1 MPHNFSSL
9 FSLVQSSECVLSEP
23 QGGVLNIQS
32 QIFTLQMPL
41 LLSRAI
47 YANFLTH
54 KRRSPS
60 TVCILY
66 KLFSPSKLLTG
77 AVNAPTTQVWPI
89 SVARAQVNCAKS
101 SFGSFRKDFVQ
112 GQSSVSWT
120 SFFLSSFTS
129 SSQSCRSN
137 QSSEKDQERG
147 GLSAPLALMLYHPKN
162 SKWRHQHHLKHFFGT
177 SITLNIIL
185 ASACVDFQL
194 PRQW

>member
-9 FSLVQSSECVLSEP
+9 FGLVYSSECVLSEP

-32 QIFTLQMPL
+32 QIFTPQMPP

-66 KLFSPSKLLTG
+66 KLVSPSKLLTG
-77 AVNAPTTQVWPI
+77 AVNASLPPKFCQLGCV
-89 SVARAQVNCAKS
+89 AQVNCAKR

-112 GQSSVSWT
+112 GQSSVSWS
-120 SFFLSSFTS
+120 SFFLSSFLKLQVYL
-129 SSQSCRSN
+129 SQIAKC
-137 QSSEKDQERG
+137 
-147 GLSAPLALMLYHPKN
+147 
-162 SKWRHQHHLKHFFGT
+162 
-177 SITLNIIL
+177 ICLNCKTYI
-185 ASACVDFQL
+185 S
-194 PRQW
+194 